1 MFSYKNN
8 YYLYIDNTTTIN
20 LNLIKIREKYSII
33 YRNLKNKESVVVLK
47 RFRQKCREKS
57 IKFYVANDLY
67 LLHTLKADGLYIS
80 AFNRK
85 FSYLD
90 KTIDIIGSAHNF
102 KEIYEKKKQ
111 GCRKIF
117 LSRLFKTEYKNKE
130 SFLGV
135 VKFNLILLQSKVRI
149 VPLGGIRLN
158 NLNSLNNV
166 NSDSLA
172 VLSAAKKKPAIS
184 NRLF

>member
-102 KEIYEKKKQ
+102 KEIYEKKKT
-111 GCRKIF
+111 RM
-117 LSRLFKTEYKNKE
+117 
-130 SFLGV
+130 
-135 VKFNLILLQSKVRI
+135 
-149 VPLGGIRLN
+149 P
-158 NLNSLNNV
+158 
-166 NSDSLA
+166 
-172 VLSAAKKKPAIS
+172 
-184 NRLF
+184 